1 MVSLKVFSDD
11 FHAVCYKLFWVNLIR
26 FSLVNKA

>member
-11 FHAVCYKLFWVNLIR
+11 FHAVFYKLFCVNLIR
-26 FSLVNKA
+26 FRLINKA